1 MLIHMGPDLVREA
14 RKRAGLTQAELARRV
29 GSTQPAIARLES
41 GRVQPTFDRVVE
53 LLRACGFDLL
63 LQLEPRDSSDWA
75 QARDRLART
84 VDDRVAE
91 NERGLAFAAE
101 LRKAYLVSIGA

>member
-1 MLIHMGPDLVREA
+1 MGPDLVREA

-53 LLRACGFDLL
+53 LLKACGFDLHVH
-63 LQLEPRDSSDWA
+63 LEPRDGSDWA
-75 QARDRLART
+75 QARALLAKS
-84 VDDRVAE
+84 VDERIAE
-91 NERGLAFAAE
+91 NAAGVAFAAE
-101 LRKAYLVSIGA
+101 LRRAYLEAIGA